1 MYYSS
6 LHCVLG
12 YRSYKLPP
20 KMTQSTAFSILSISE
35 EDEGR
40 VLDFLRQFFFR
51 DEPLVDYL
59 RLVDSPDQR
68 SVELEEY
75 SVESLCDCE
84 L

>member
-1 MYYSS
+1 
-6 LHCVLG
+6 
-12 YRSYKLPP
+12 
-20 KMTQSTAFSILSISE
+20 MTQSTAFSILSISE

-40 VLDFLRQFFFR
+40 VLNFLRQFFFR

-59 RLVDSPDQR
+59 RLVDSPDLR

-84 L
+84 YL